1 MHEIDADPMVLPWAE
16 RPWHVAQDSV
26 LRTNR
31 EMLHAVQEG
40 RPAATSA
47 EDNYKTFALIEAA
60 YAKAGKVKPAV

>member
-1 MHEIDADPMVLPWAE
+1 MEEIDADPPVVPWGG

-31 EMLHAVQEG
+31 EMLQAVQQG

-47 EDNYKTFALIEAA
+47 EDNYRTFALVEAA
-60 YAKAGKVKPAV
+60 YLEGRVRPEA